1 MYLKRKIDDYLLE
14 WKKNMDRLPLIIKG
28 ARQIGKTESINQFA
42 MDNYKN
48 VVNINFA
55 LEPKYKTILSDGYSV
70 EDIIKNI
77 SLIDP
82 SKKFIEGDTLII
94 FDELQEYPDVAT
106 ALKSFKID
114 GRFDVICSGSLLGIN
129 YKRIHSNSVGYK
141 TDYEMYSMDFEEF
154 LWAKGYS
161 EANIKDMLNNMK
173 TGIPF

>member
-1 MYLKRKIDDYLLE
+1 MYLKRKIDDYLQE
-14 WKKNMDRLPLIIKG
+14 WKKNTDRLPLIVKG

-42 MDNYKN
+42 MENYKN
-48 VVNINFA
+48 VVSINFA
-55 LEPKYKTILSDGYSV
+55 LESKYKTILSDGYSV

-129 YKRIHSNSVGYK
+129 YKKFIVTVWDTK
-141 TDYEMYSMDFEEF
+141 PIMKCI
-154 LWAKGYS
+154 LWISKNFYGQ
-161 EANIKDMLNNMK
+161 KDIRRHISK
-173 TGIPF
+173 IC

>member
-1 MYLKRKIDDYLLE
+1 MKKKIRRYGNVFK
-14 WKKNMDRLPLIIKG
+14 KKNMDRLPLIIKG

-106 ALKSFKID
+106 ALKSFKIA
-114 GRFDVICSGSLLGIN
+114 C
-129 YKRIHSNSVGYK
+129 K
-141 TDYEMYSMDFEEF
+141 
-154 LWAKGYS
+154 
-161 EANIKDMLNNMK
+161 
-173 TGIPF
+173 

>member
-70 EDIIKNI
+70 CLLYT
-77 SLIDP
+77 SP
-82 SKKFIEGDTLII
+82 S
-94 FDELQEYPDVAT
+94 PR
-106 ALKSFKID
+106 D
-114 GRFDVICSGSLLGIN
+114 GLLS
-129 YKRIHSNSVGYK
+129 RMPSS
-141 TDYEMYSMDFEEF
+141 
-154 LWAKGYS
+154 A
-161 EANIKDMLNNMK
+161 
-173 TGIPF
+173 